1 MLMTNPRDA
10 ASSRLPGVLAILLAL
25 VGVLP
30 FVLLGLHAHP
40 SADDWYMAAD
50 TLEKGFVK
58 ANVDYYNGTTGRFTS
73 SAFLFMNPIILS
85 FGAFKCYSVCLVL
98 SLVLAARWAVSSW
111 FPGQSS
117 AWKWAAALLGVTLL
131 LWGMASTAQGFYWG
145 TGSSGYTLPAVIAL
159 VIAALTGRRSL
170 EPGWKPSVVVVALM
184 GLLAVV
190 ATGCTE
196 VAMALLLLHALGWNA
211 LFVWRN
217 RRVSK
222 PLAVL
227 LLAIGVGAALVMLS
241 PGNANRS
248 SLYSNGVNH
257 VLPAALMLTLKLG
270 VKHVGSW
277 LVHVPFVPFS
287 LIALCA
293 WPAARMVPRKQ
304 AVELIVLALLL
315 MAGGVFGAF
324 FLGAWS
330 MGAALPLRAV
340 NLILFFF
347 IIDWF
352 VLLAGL
358 VGLLRS
364 LELRLPQSR
373 VLFSLGL
380 VLAIGMAVVFP
391 GNNVRNAW
399 RDLVGGEAARYD
411 QESTM
416 RHATLRAASPDA
428 AVRVPALTARPSTL
442 FFNDLTPDP
451 TDWRNTG
458 CARFFRKHSVAV
470 TSPAPTHP

>member
-1 MLMTNPRDA
+1 MTSLRDA
-10 ASSRLPGVLAILLAL
+10 ASSRLPGVLAVLFAV

-30 FVLLGLHAHP
+30 FVLLGMHAHP

-58 ANVDYYNGTTGRFTS
+58 ANVDYYNTTTGRFTS
-73 SAFLFMNPIILS
+73 SAFLFMNPILLS

-98 SLVLAARWAVSSW
+98 GLVASARWAVGAW
-111 FPGQSS
+111 FSDQSRS
-117 AWKWAAALLGVTLL
+117 WKWAAALLGVTLF

-145 TGSSGYTLPAVIAL
+145 TGSSGYMLPAVISLVMAAL
-159 VIAALTGRRSL
+159 VGRRSL
-170 EPGWKPSVVVVALM
+170 EPAWRPSVMRLVII
-184 GLLAVV
+184 GLLAVL

-196 VAMALLLLHALGWNA
+196 VAMALLLLHALAWNA
-211 LFVWRN
+211 LFLWRN
-217 RRVSK
+217 RSLSK
-222 PLAVL
+222 PLAVM
-227 LLAIGVGAALVMLS
+227 LLAIVLGVALVMLS

-257 VLPAALMLTLKLG
+257 VLPASLALTLKLG
-270 VKHVGSW
+270 VQHIGSW

-287 LIALCA
+287 LIALSA
-293 WPAARMVPRKQ
+293 WPVSWIVSRKQ
-304 AVELIVLALLL
+304 SLELIVLALLL

-347 IIDWF
+347 IIDWW

-358 VGLLRS
+358 AGLLRS
-364 LELRLPQSR
+364 LDLRLPRPR
-373 VLFSLGL
+373 VLFSVGVFLL
-380 VLAIGMAVVFP
+380 LGMAVVFP
-391 GNNVRNAW
+391 ANNVRNAW
-399 RDLVGGEAARYD
+399 RDLVSGEALRYD
-411 QESTM
+411 LQSSWRHEYIRSSTE
-416 RHATLRAASPDA
+416 AE
-428 AVRVPALTARPSTL
+428 VRVPPLIARPSTL

-458 CARFFRKHSVAV
+458 CARFFHKHSV
-470 TSPAPTHP
+470 SF